1 MASSRPRIVLSAAM
15 SIDGKIATKTGDS
28 GLSSRQD
35 KTRVHRLRAKAD
47 AIIVGMRTVNVDDP
61 LLTVRYTRG
70 KNPTRIVLDSF
81 GTILPSSRIIKTANK
96 VPTIIAVS
104 KKAPKKNLAK
114 LARYPVKIV
123 IAGQNKVELKKLLN
137 ILYKQ
142 KIKTILLE
150 GGGTLNWEFIR
161 QGLIDELIVT
171 ITPYIVGGK
180 DAITL
185 VDGNGFS
192 KIFYSPKLKLHKIA
206 RQNNEIVL
214 HYYS

>member
-1 MASSRPRIVLSAAM
+1 MASSRPRIILSAAM

-35 KTRVHRLRAKAD
+35 KTRVHRLRAKVD
-47 AIIVGMRTVNVDDP
+47 AIIVGIRTVNVDDP

-104 KKAPKKNLAK
+104 KKTPKKNLAK
-114 LARYPVKIV
+114 LARHPIKIL
-123 IAGQNKVELKKLLN
+123 IAGQNKVELKKLLG

-142 KIKTILLE
+142 KIKTVLLE

-161 QGLIDELIVT
+161 QGLVDELVVT

-185 VDGNGFS
+185 VEGNGFS
-192 KIFYSPKLKLHKIA
+192 KILHSPKLRLHKIA

-214 HYYS
+214 HYS

>member
-1 MASSRPRIVLSAAM
+1 MASSRPHIILSAAM

-35 KTRVHRLRAKAD
+35 KIRVHRMRAKAD
-47 AIIVGMRTVNVDDP
+47 AIIVGIRTVSVDDP
-61 LLTVRYTRG
+61 LLTVRYVRG

-81 GTILPSSRIIKTANK
+81 GTILSSSKIIKTANK

-114 LARYPVKIV
+114 LARYPVKIL

-137 ILYKQ
+137 VLHKQ

-161 QGLIDELIVT
+161 QGLVDELVVAV
-171 ITPYIVGGK
+171 TPYIVGGK

-185 VDGNGFS
+185 VEGNGFS
-192 KIFYSPKLKLHKIA
+192 KILHSPKLRLYKIA

-214 HYYS
+214 HYS

>member
-1 MASSRPRIVLSAAM
+1 MVSSRPRIILSAAM

-35 KTRVHRLRAKAD
+35 KIRVHRLRAKAD
-47 AIIVGMRTVNVDDP
+47 AIIVGIRTVSVDNP
-61 LLTVRYTRG
+61 LLTVRYARG

-104 KKAPKKNLAK
+104 KKAPQKNLAK
-114 LARYPVKIV
+114 LARYPVKIL
-123 IAGQNKVELKKLLN
+123 IAGQNKVDLKKLLST
-137 ILYKQ
+137 LHKQ
-142 KIKTILLE
+142 KIKTVLLE

-161 QGLIDELIVT
+161 QGLVDEMVVT
-171 ITPYIVGGK
+171 VTPYIVGGK
-180 DAITL
+180 DAVTL
-185 VDGNGFS
+185 VEGNGFS
-192 KIFYSPKLKLHKIA
+192 KILHSKKIRLHKIA

-214 HYYS
+214 HYN

>member
-1 MASSRPRIVLSAAM
+1 MVSSRPRIILSAAM

-35 KTRVHRLRAKAD
+35 KIRVHRLRAKAD
-47 AIIVGMRTVNVDDP
+47 AIIVGIRTVSVDNP
-61 LLTVRYTRG
+61 LLTVRYARG

-104 KKAPKKNLAK
+104 KKAPQKNLTK
-114 LARYPVKIV
+114 LARYPVKIL
-123 IAGQNKVELKKLLN
+123 IAGQNKVDLKKLLST
-137 ILYKQ
+137 LHKQ
-142 KIKTILLE
+142 KIKTVLLE

-161 QGLIDELIVT
+161 QGLVDEMVVT
-171 ITPYIVGGK
+171 VTPYIVGGK

-185 VDGNGFS
+185 VEGNGFS
-192 KIFYSPKLKLHKIA
+192 KILHSKKIRLHKIA

-214 HYYS
+214 HYN

>member
-1 MASSRPRIVLSAAM
+1 MVSSRPRIILSAAM

-35 KTRVHRLRAKAD
+35 KIRVHRLRAKAD
-47 AIIVGMRTVNVDDP
+47 AIIVGIRTVSVDNP
-61 LLTVRYTRG
+61 LLTVRYARG

-104 KKAPKKNLAK
+104 KKAPQKNLAK
-114 LARYPVKIV
+114 LARYPVKIL
-123 IAGQNKVELKKLLN
+123 IAGQNKVDLKKLLST
-137 ILYKQ
+137 LHKQ
-142 KIKTILLE
+142 KIKTVLLE

-161 QGLIDELIVT
+161 QGLVDEMVVT
-171 ITPYIVGGK
+171 VTPYIVGGK

-185 VDGNGFS
+185 VEGNGFS
-192 KIFYSPKLKLHKIA
+192 KILHSKKIRLHKIA

-214 HYYS
+214 HYN

>member
-1 MASSRPRIVLSAAM
+1 MASSRPHIILSAAM

-35 KTRVHRLRAKAD
+35 KIRVHRMRAKAD
-47 AIIVGMRTVNVDDP
+47 AIIVGIRTVSVDDP

-81 GTILPSSRIIKTANK
+81 GTILPSSKIIKTANK

-104 KKAPKKNLAK
+104 KNASKKNLAK
-114 LARYPVKIV
+114 LARYPVKIL

-137 ILYKQ
+137 ALHKQ

-161 QGLIDELIVT
+161 QGLVDELVVT
-171 ITPYIVGGK
+171 VTPYILGGK

-185 VDGNGFS
+185 VEGKGFS
-192 KIFYSPKLKLHKIA
+192 KILYSPKLRLYKIA

-214 HYYS
+214 YYS

>member
-1 MASSRPRIVLSAAM
+1 MVSSRPRIILSAAM

-35 KTRVHRLRAKAD
+35 KIRVHRLRAKAD
-47 AIIVGMRTVNVDDP
+47 AIIVGIRTVSVDNP
-61 LLTVRYTRG
+61 LLTVRYARG

-104 KKAPKKNLAK
+104 KKAPQKNLAK
-114 LARYPVKIV
+114 LARYPVKIL
-123 IAGQNKVELKKLLN
+123 IAGQNKVDLKKLLST
-137 ILYKQ
+137 LHKQ
-142 KIKTILLE
+142 KIKTVLLE

-161 QGLIDELIVT
+161 QGLVDEMVVT
-171 ITPYIVGGK
+171 VTPYIVGGK

-185 VDGNGFS
+185 VEGNGFS
-192 KIFYSPKLKLHKIA
+192 KILHSKKIRLHKIA

-214 HYYS
+214 HYS

>member
-1 MASSRPRIVLSAAM
+1 M

-28 GLSSRQD
+28 ELSSRQD
-35 KTRVHRLRAKAD
+35 KIRVHRLRAKVD
-47 AIIVGMRTVNVDDP
+47 AIIVGIRTVSVDDP

-81 GTILPSSRIIKTANK
+81 GTILPSSKIIKTANK

-114 LARYPVKIV
+114 LARHPVKIL
-123 IAGQNKVELKKLLN
+123 IAGQNKVELKKLLST
-137 ILYKQ
+137 LHKQ
-142 KIKTILLE
+142 KIKTVLLE

-161 QGLIDELIVT
+161 QGLVDELVVAVT
-171 ITPYIVGGK
+171 PHIVGGK

-185 VDGNGFS
+185 VEGKGFS
-192 KIFYSPKLKLHKIA
+192 KILHSPKLRLHKIA
-206 RQNNEIVL
+206 RQNNEVVL
-214 HYYS
+214 HYS

>member
-1 MASSRPRIVLSAAM
+1 M

-28 GLSSRQD
+28 GLSSGQD
-35 KTRVHRLRAKAD
+35 KIRVHRMRAKAD
-47 AIIVGMRTVNVDDP
+47 AIIVGIRTVSVDDP
-61 LLTVRYTRG
+61 LLTVRYVRG

-81 GTILPSSRIIKTANK
+81 GTILPSSKIIKTANK

-114 LARYPVKIV
+114 LARYPVKIL

-137 ILYKQ
+137 SLHKQ

-161 QGLIDELIVT
+161 RGLVDELVVAV
-171 ITPYIVGGK
+171 TPYIVGGK

-185 VDGNGFS
+185 VEGNGFS
-192 KIFYSPKLKLHKIA
+192 KISHSPKLRLYKIA

-214 HYYS
+214 HYS

>member
-1 MASSRPRIVLSAAM
+1 MVRSRPRIILSAAM

-35 KTRVHRLRAKAD
+35 KIRVHRLRAKAD
-47 AIIVGMRTVNVDDP
+47 AIIVGIRTVSVDNP
-61 LLTVRYTRG
+61 LLTVRYARG

-104 KKAPKKNLAK
+104 KKAPQKNLAK
-114 LARYPVKIV
+114 LARYPVKIL
-123 IAGQNKVELKKLLN
+123 IAGQNKVDLKKLLST
-137 ILYKQ
+137 LHKQ
-142 KIKTILLE
+142 KIKTVLLE

-161 QGLIDELIVT
+161 QGLVDEMIVT
-171 ITPYIVGGK
+171 VTPYIVGGK

-185 VDGNGFS
+185 VEGNGFS
-192 KIFYSPKLKLHKIA
+192 KILHSKKIRLHKIA

-214 HYYS
+214 HYS

>member
-1 MASSRPRIVLSAAM
+1 MASSRPYIILSAAM

-28 GLSSRQD
+28 ELSSRQD
-35 KTRVHRLRAKAD
+35 KIRVHRLRAKVD
-47 AIIVGMRTVNVDDP
+47 AIIVGIRTVSVDDP

-81 GTILPSSRIIKTANK
+81 GTILPSSKIIKTANK

-114 LARYPVKIV
+114 LARHPVKIL
-123 IAGQNKVELKKLLN
+123 IAGQNKVELKKLLSV
-137 ILYKQ
+137 LYKQ
-142 KIKTILLE
+142 KIKTVLLE

-161 QGLIDELIVT
+161 QGLVDELVVAVT
-171 ITPYIVGGK
+171 PHIVGGK

-185 VDGNGFS
+185 VEGKGFS
-192 KIFYSPKLKLHKIA
+192 KILHSPKLRLHKIA
-206 RQNNEIVL
+206 RQNNEVVL
-214 HYYS
+214 HYS

>member
-1 MASSRPRIVLSAAM
+1 MASSRPYIILSAAM

-28 GLSSRQD
+28 ELSSRQD
-35 KTRVHRLRAKAD
+35 KIRVHRLRAKAD
-47 AIIVGMRTVNVDDP
+47 AIIVGIRTVSVDDP

-81 GTILPSSRIIKTANK
+81 GTILPSSKIIKTANK

-114 LARYPVKIV
+114 LARHPVKIL
-123 IAGQNKVELKKLLN
+123 IAGQNKVELKKLLSV
-137 ILYKQ
+137 LYKQ
-142 KIKTILLE
+142 KIKTVLLE

-161 QGLIDELIVT
+161 QGLVDELVVAVT
-171 ITPYIVGGK
+171 PHIVGGK

-185 VDGNGFS
+185 VEGKGFS
-192 KIFYSPKLKLHKIA
+192 KILHSPKLRLHKIA
-206 RQNNEIVL
+206 RQNNEVVL
-214 HYYS
+214 HYS